1 MWKAKDLGDLIDVTG
16 VQVDRRAAPVKAKSL
31 RREFPKA
38 FGWGFQQVLRVL
50 TGLAPGPSLIAVDR
64 SFVTQNARELE
75 RLRGLLARLSDE
87 DLGAMVNEY
96 WTVAGVLGH
105 MTFWDGRAL
114 FLAGKLERG
123 QPSTASDGEPENV
136 DWINDATRPLIHAI
150 PPREAAELA
159 LRVAEET
166 DRAVASLSPEL
177 VATIDAST
185 PLNPLRADHRGEHL
199 DEIEAALSAR
209 TKR

>member
-1 MWKAKDLGDLIDVTG
+1 M
-16 VQVDRRAAPVKAKSL
+16 RA
-31 RREFPKA
+31 
-38 FGWGFQQVLRVL
+38 
-50 TGLAPGPSLIAVDR
+50 
-64 SFVTQNARELE
+64 
-75 RLRGLLARLSDE
+75 LLSRLSDE

-105 MTFWDGRAL
+105 VAFWDGRAL
-114 FLAGKLERG
+114 FLAGKLERA
-123 QPSTASDGEPENV
+123 QPSTADGEPEDV

-159 LRVAEET
+159 LRVAGET

-177 VATIDAST
+177 VATIDDNT

-209 TKR
+209 AKR